1 MFNAVNLQFD
11 HLIINWIIIE
21 ILVSAGWV
29 HDWKVCKYVSVD
41 FNLNAKND
49 KKYIYIYI
57 FHNSHY
63 DVLVIV
69 LQSSKPCFDNI
80 IS

>member
-11 HLIINWIIIE
+11 HLIINWITID
-21 ILVSAGWV
+21 ILVSVGWV

-41 FNLNAKND
+41 FNLNARND
-49 KKYIYIYI
+49 KKYIL
-57 FHNSHY
+57 HNSHY
-63 DVLVIV
+63 DVLPIV
-69 LQSSKPCFDNI
+69 LQSSKPRFDNI